1 MDPNGTFSAL
11 IDALRDDLFQVDHE
25 LLGVVLGV
33 SKEFGRIEGE
43 DIVCDSF
50 GRFPKEVRVFNA

>member
-11 IDALRDDLFQVDHE
+11 IDALRDDLFEVDHK

-43 DIVCDSF
+43 DIVCDGF
-50 GRFPKEVRVFNA
+50 GRFPKEIRVFNA